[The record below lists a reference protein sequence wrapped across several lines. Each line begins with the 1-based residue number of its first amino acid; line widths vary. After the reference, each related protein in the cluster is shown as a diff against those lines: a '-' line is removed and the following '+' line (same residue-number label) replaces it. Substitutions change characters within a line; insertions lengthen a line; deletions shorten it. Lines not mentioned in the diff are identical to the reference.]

1 MQFAA
6 KLRLPFEQW
15 PKETVRD
22 GRTPP
27 LHICRW
33 HKGYSSFGGNAKGSV
48 RGLLIVLT
56 LSVEQTI
63 PICSRSRLRRGSTE
77 NSLRNTWDSC
87 AKLTRT
93 SALPRA
99 CITFDWGFR
108 LICPKADWSWLL
120 GITKPSESTS
130 IGAQPATSDRLHRP
144 GGISRRAYAL

>member
-1 MQFAA
+1 MATY
-6 KLRLPFEQW
+6 LPM
-15 PKETVRD
+15 
-22 GRTPP
+22 
-27 LHICRW
+27 
-33 HKGYSSFGGNAKGSV
+33 AKGVLIFPRQREKLCAWLTHSTYAFC
-48 RGLLIVLT
+48 RTNYPDLLTKPPEARI
-56 LSVEQTI
+56 
-63 PICSRSRLRRGSTE
+63 TE
-77 NSLRNTWDSC
+77 NSLRNTWELC

-120 GITKPSESTS
+120 SITKPSESTS